1 MGCGGSLRI
10 HQPARLL
17 GRITTMWQYGIKI
30 ALTALV
36 VVVVSEIAKRSS
48 FWAAILASLPLT
60 SLLAFAL
67 LYLETGDSQRVAALS
82 QGIFWL
88 VIPSLPLFLVLP
100 VLLRAGVN
108 FWASLGVACVVTV
121 GAYFVMLL
129 VLGRFGVRL

>member
-1 MGCGGSLRI
+1 
-10 HQPARLL
+10 
-17 GRITTMWQYGIKI
+17 MWQYGIKI

-60 SLLAFAL
+60 SLLAFAW